1 MKTNLITLYFHD
13 WLSISKK
20 SIDIAENGY
29 ITAVCGRAPR
39 DGTGCEKKLD
49 SGTGQRAAGRGTGRD
64 AGKNG
69 IAGRDDFLAVLWSP
83 AIGKLFSHAHAMSY
97 LKMSPGCIT
106 FLFIDNA

>member
-1 MKTNLITLYFHD
+1 MR
-13 WLSISKK
+13 KK
-20 SIDIAENGY
+20 IGL
-29 ITAVCGRAPR
+29 R
-39 DGTGCEKKLD
+39 D
-49 SGTGQRAAGRGTGRD
+49 GTGRD